1 MTETT
6 TTPNPPATEPA
17 AETRTDTSYNGWVN
31 YETWVVKLWIDNEQY
46 DQERWLEAAKTA
58 ESTRTL
64 ADQMKDEYE
73 EATPETVGVWS
84 DLLSA
89 ALGEVNWFEIA
100 EHLQEEVIENL
111 RYTISEMGTGS
122 TSTDSTRLDDLVEG
136 IADLLPEKTL
146 EEFEEADC
154 DDQPDLFEAIC
165 DYLNAAAPEGVTFGA
180 HPDNRANWG
189 FWKDDNA
196 ESQEA

>member
-1 MTETT
+1 MAETT
-6 TTPNPPATEPA
+6 TTPNQTADQTP
-17 AETRTDTSYNGWVN
+17 RDTSYNGWTN

-58 ESTRTL
+58 ESTGTL
-64 ADQMKDEYE
+64 ADQMQEEYE
-73 EATPETVGVWS
+73 DATPETVGVWS

-122 TSTDSTRLDDLVEG
+122 TSSDSVKLDDIVEG
-136 IADLLPEKTL
+136 VADLLPEKML
-146 EEFEEADC
+146 EEFEEAAEE
-154 DDQPDLFEAIC
+154 DQPDLFEEIC
-165 DYLNAAAPEGVTFGA
+165 NYLNDAAPEHVTFSA
-180 HPDNRANWG
+180 HPDDGADWG
-189 FWKDDNA
+189 FWTDDDT
-196 ESQEA
+196 EDKEV